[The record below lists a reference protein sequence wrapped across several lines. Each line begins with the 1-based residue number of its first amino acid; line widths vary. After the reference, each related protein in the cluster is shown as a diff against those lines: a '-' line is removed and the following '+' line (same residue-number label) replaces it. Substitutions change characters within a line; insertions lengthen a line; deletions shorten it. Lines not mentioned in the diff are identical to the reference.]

1 MTSLFQTLAVLSALF
16 CSLAAAQEP
25 VIQLDEEGRPV
36 KVRHLE
42 SELSVVKIR
51 IPLGE
56 NRAPA
61 AYAEPGEKQEPPRQ
75 NLPDALMSAAQ
86 SIPAQ

>member
-1 MTSLFQTLAVLSALF
+1 MTSLFQALAILSALSG
-16 CSLAAAQEP
+16 SLAAAHEP

-61 AYAEPGEKQEPPRQ
+61 AYAEPGEKPQPPTL

-86 SIPAQ
+86 AIPAQ